1 MRKNFGQRKQ
11 NIIKM
16 LQGENCILLSW
27 PVWENSVEL
36 FIQFTL
42 ARAFRAHIKNDIHFL
57 SWTHSEW
64 PKMMNS
70 NMGIK
75 FVSTYHS
82 QRKPF
87 YISHGICPRWTK
99 KTLFFFMLWD
109 AGASAKSSKSWDIF
123 EGDPILKKYNSF
135 FSGKAILN
143 NMALK
148 FYPEK

>member
-27 PVWENSVEL
+27 SVWENSVEL

-42 ARAFRAHIKNDIHFL
+42 ARAFRAHIKNDTHFL

-99 KTLFFFMLWD
+99 KTFFFSCSGMLGQVQR
-109 AGASAKSSKSWDIF
+109 AVKVEIFSKETHNTEKVQFFLFRKSHID
-123 EGDPILKKYNSF
+123 
-135 FSGKAILN
+135 
-143 NMALK
+143 MALK